1 MAISLPA
8 TSLLLDIEGSF
19 RHGYPVFSG
28 DGANDQPYGWR
39 GINNQCNYSYAWRTQ
54 VLSCGSMWDDSAIL
68 QTNAAAYGSA
78 AGQVVGQVSVYLGA
92 DVALIKVTADVT
104 DGGVQIRT
112 SVGNGAGS
120 ALLGGGA
127 GVSGRSVRTDTV
139 VPGSSGLA
147 VDILVSVAKDADA
160 ANVELREFIV
170 EEFALVAGDIP

>member
-8 TSLLLDIEGSF
+8 TSLLLDVAGSF

-39 GINNQCNYSYAWRTQ
+39 GINNQCNYGYAWRTQ
-54 VLSCGSMWDDSAIL
+54 VLACGSMWDDSEIL
-68 QTNAAAYGSA
+68 STNAAAYGVA
-78 AGQVVGQVSVYLGA
+78 AGQVIGQVSVYLGA

-120 ALLGGGA
+120 ALLGV
-127 GVSGRSVRTDTV
+127 GVSGRALRTDTV
-139 VPGSSGLA
+139 IPGGTGLA
-147 VDILVSVAKDADA
+147 VDILVSIAKDVDA
-160 ANVELREFIV
+160 ATVELREFIV